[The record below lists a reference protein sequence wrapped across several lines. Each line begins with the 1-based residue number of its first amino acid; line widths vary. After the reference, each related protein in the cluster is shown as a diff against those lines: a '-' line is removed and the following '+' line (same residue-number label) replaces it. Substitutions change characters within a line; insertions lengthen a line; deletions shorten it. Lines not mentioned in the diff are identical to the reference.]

1 MEKLKAFCCWSGG
14 KESVLSLF
22 YAQKKGLSVSHLVN
36 MANSTGRISRSHGIQ
51 SSILAEQSKTIGIE
65 LIQRGASWNT
75 YEQEFKKVIRGLKK
89 QGVVCG
95 VFGDIDLQEH
105 RDWVERVCR
114 DIGIKAILP
123 LWQRKREELI
133 KEFIDAGFK
142 AVVCATNADYLGKEW
157 LGRKVDKKFI
167 QDLNKIIMDYDIK
180 GIVIG
185 NPINMDG
192 TNGPRSQSARD
203 FAHNLSMVTKLPIT
217 LWDERLSSE
226 GAFTM
231 MEELEIN
238 SSKKTAKLDQHAA
251 AFILQGY
258 LDYLN
263 K

>member
-1 MEKLKAFCCWSGG
+1 LEKLKAFCCWSGG

-114 DIGIKAILP
+114 ETGIKAILP

-157 LGRKVDKKFI
+157 LSRKVDKKFI
-167 QDLNKIIMDYDIK
+167 EDLKDKGGVDLCGEKGEYHSFVFDGPVFKKAVRFTVGRKIFKKQHWFLELI
-180 GIVIG
+180 
-185 NPINMDG
+185 
-192 TNGPRSQSARD
+192 
-203 FAHNLSMVTKLPIT
+203 TK
-217 LWDERLSSE
+217 
-226 GAFTM
+226 
-231 MEELEIN
+231 
-238 SSKKTAKLDQHAA
+238 
-251 AFILQGY
+251 
-258 LDYLN
+258 
-263 K
+263 

>member
-1 MEKLKAFCCWSGG
+1 METINLCDNANFPFKVG
-14 KESVLSLF
+14 KNSRILGIDPG
-22 YAQKKGLSVSHLVN
+22 KKNIGLS
-36 MANSTGRISRSHGIQ
+36 ISDPNQKIATP
-51 SSILAEQSKTIGIE
+51 LTIIVM
-65 LIQRGASWNT
+65 
-75 YEQEFKKVIRGLKK
+75 KK
-89 QGVVCG
+89 
-95 VFGDIDLQEH
+95 F
-105 RDWVERVCR
+105 
-114 DIGIKAILP
+114 
-123 LWQRKREELI
+123 
-133 KEFIDAGFK
+133 
-142 AVVCATNADYLGKEW
+142 
-157 LGRKVDKKFI
+157 KKFI